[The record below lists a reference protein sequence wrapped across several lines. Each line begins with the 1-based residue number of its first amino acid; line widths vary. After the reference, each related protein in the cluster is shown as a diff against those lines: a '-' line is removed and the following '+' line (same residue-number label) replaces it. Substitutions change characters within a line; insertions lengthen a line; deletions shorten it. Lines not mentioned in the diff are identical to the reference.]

1 MKNDFDYVH
10 EMDHGTPKPDLE
22 PSPKYF
28 LWKTQFSR
36 NTATMDEWRNLKRIL
51 EQGYFDRDNSGI
63 DAYYMEGGSSSMAA
77 SAKRIS
83 TPAS

>member
-1 MKNDFDYVH
+1 MKMTLIMFIRWN
-10 EMDHGTPKPDLE
+10 MARLNLTWRPRQ
-22 PSPKYF
+22 SIF
-28 LWKTQFSR
+28 LWRTQFLR

-51 EQGYFDRDNSGI
+51 KQGYFDRENSGI
-63 DAYYMEGGSSSMAA
+63 DAYYIEGGSSLMAA